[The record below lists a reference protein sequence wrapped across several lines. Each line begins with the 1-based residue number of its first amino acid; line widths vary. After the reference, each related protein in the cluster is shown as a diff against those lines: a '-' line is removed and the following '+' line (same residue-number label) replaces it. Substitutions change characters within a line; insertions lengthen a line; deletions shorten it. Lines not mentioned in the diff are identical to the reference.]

1 MATAD
6 PSTSMSLAPA
16 LSVWGSIGVAALSAL
31 GAALPAIIGSL
42 GGLSA
47 ASRYQLREK
56 ARLEN
61 LRLRYEIEAFRKEKG
76 LDEIAGSTVN
86 DREPHST
93 HLFDEL
99 SARERFGYAVL
110 GSLLVTLLSFVGHFA
125 AQINDITLTFLIIY
139 LVRAVVYGLFAGIVS
154 LLILP
159 VNSPQW
165 SAVLVGVATN
175 ALISQFVWAIVK
187 A

>member
-6 PSTSMSLAPA
+6 ASTSMSLAPA

-31 GAALPAIIGSL
+31 AAALPAIIGSL

-56 ARLEN
+56 GRLEN
-61 LRLRYEIEAFRKEKG
+61 LKLRYEIEAFRKEKG
-76 LDEIAGSTVN
+76 LDEIEGSIIN
-86 DREPHST
+86 DPEPQNT
-93 HLFDEL
+93 RLFEKL
-99 SARERFGYAVL
+99 SAKERFGYAVI
-110 GSLLVTLLSFVGHFA
+110 GSLLVTLLSFIGHFA
-125 AQINDITLTFLIIY
+125 ANIGDVTPFFFIGYIA
-139 LVRAVVYGLFAGIVS
+139 RAVIYGLFAGVVS
-154 LLILP
+154 LLVLP
-159 VNSPQW
+159 SNSPQW

-187 A
+187 G